1 MGLLDNSGKAKGMA
15 FELSN
20 EHFVFMLL
28 TDGSR
33 ARNVK

>member
-1 MGLLDNSGKAKGMA
+1 MGLLDNGGKAKGIA

-20 EHFVFMLL
+20 DPLVFMLL